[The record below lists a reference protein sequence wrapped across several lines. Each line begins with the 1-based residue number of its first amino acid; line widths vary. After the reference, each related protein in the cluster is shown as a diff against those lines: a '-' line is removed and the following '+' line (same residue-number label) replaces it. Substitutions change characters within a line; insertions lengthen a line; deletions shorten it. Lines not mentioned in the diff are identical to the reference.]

1 MFSGALCALS
11 VDPMVWRKGFPM
23 KHRTPRASQPSKP
36 ATTLATG
43 VFALVFLSLGAV
55 AQEPPSPSRLRLQL
69 MPLYDQVVASARLK
83 TLEPGR
89 SSKMNDVAAVDA
101 YLRELPLSPREF
113 LAIDMQRRR
122 YEIEIPSVVE
132 AWHVRWIQLH
142 EQTAR
147 ELYGDLR
154 VNAALS
160 GMPVDTGAAEVSRVS
175 SGTDRNL
182 AATFAIRPENYQGEV
197 QVVVNPADQN
207 QIVAAANTFDRMGG
221 ECGGAGIQA
230 IFYSKDGGVTWGY
243 TCAPSP
249 SAYPTLP
256 ACTGVVFGSDPALS
270 WGDGTSVYLNHLMLC
285 FNGGVPSYATVVA
298 RSTDSGVTWS
308 GHGVIKNSWATGDL
322 EDKNFYAIDNSG
334 VSAFRGRH
342 YSCWDRNNDEKV
354 AYSTDS
360 GATWTEVDLP
370 APPGGG
376 FDLGCDM
383 AVQKDG
389 TLHLVWD
396 TLECGDIFCTNER
409 MFYTQSKNGGV
420 TWSAPVQ
427 VADFNV
433 TSFGPENSSCP
444 KAQDFRCIGPFGAID
459 IDRSGGPCDGNLYVT
474 YADYGASETVEDTDT
489 WVTRSTDGGKT
500 WEPAVRANDGGT
512 VGAVQFNPFLVVDQ
526 YDGAVVAAWLDG
538 RRSVGNKKVDMFLGF
553 SNDCGAT
560 WVNRRLSNASPEWN
574 NSGIGMSNQSTEDNA
589 NFNSNQFGDYI
600 GLDVSGSRAYV
611 AWSDTRHFFP
621 GFSNESEEENIAF
634 DTFALPKT
642 ERVVT
647 FPSQA
652 GQDGYVLES
661 SETSSLGGSN
671 NGAASGP
678 GAIRVGD
685 SASDQEYRGILS
697 FGTIPIPDAV
707 TVSGVKLRIK
717 RGTLLNTSPFS
728 THGSL
733 VADVRTE
740 GWNGDPALENAD
752 WQAGASASAVCTLS
766 VAAAAG
772 DWSECTWNAAGI
784 AAIGK
789 LGTTQVRLRFTLGD
803 NDDRGDDYVGFF
815 SGDASNAADRP
826 QLVISYR

>member
-1 MFSGALCALS
+1 MKRSSPWFAGTALAL
-11 VDPMVWRKGFPM
+11 
-23 KHRTPRASQPSKP
+23 A
-36 ATTLATG
+36 TLATLATTHSA
-43 VFALVFLSLGAV
+43 FASPTV
-55 AQEPPSPSRLRLQL
+55 AASANELPSPSQIRLQL
-69 MPLYDQVVASARLK
+69 MPLYDQVVASVRLK
-83 TLEPGR
+83 SLEPGR
-89 SSKMNDVAAVDA
+89 SGKMAEAAAVDT

-122 YEIEIPSVVE
+122 YEIEVPSIIE
-132 AWHVRWIQLH
+132 EWHDRWIQLH

-147 ELYGDLR
+147 ALYGDVIVDAKLAG
-154 VNAALS
+154 VPA
-160 GMPVDTGAAEVSRVS
+160 DTGAAEVSRVS

-182 AATFAIRPENYQGEV
+182 AATFALRPENYQGEV
-197 QVVVNPADQN
+197 QVAVNPADRN
-207 QIVAAANTFDRMGG
+207 QVVAAANTFDRMGG

-249 SAYPTLP
+249 SAYPALP
-256 ACTGVVFGSDPALS
+256 ECTGVVFGSDPALS
-270 WGDGTSVYLNHLMLC
+270 WGEGTSVYLNHLMLC
-285 FNGGVPSYATVVA
+285 FNGGVPSFATVVA

-308 GHGVIKNSWATGDL
+308 GHGVIKSSWNTGDL
-322 EDKNFYAIDNSG
+322 EDKNFYLIDHSPT
-334 VSAFRGRH
+334 SAYRGRH

-383 AVQKDG
+383 AVQQDG

-396 TLECGDIFCTNER
+396 TLDCGDIFCTNER
-409 MFYTQSKNGGV
+409 MFYTRSKNGGV

-459 IDRSGGPCDGNLYVT
+459 VDRSGGPCDGNLYVT
-474 YADYGASETVEDTDT
+474 YADYEASGTVEDTDT
-489 WVTRSTDGGKT
+489 WVTRSTDGGAT
-500 WEPAVRANDGGT
+500 WERAVRVNDGGT
-512 VGAVQFNPFLVVDQ
+512 VGTVQFNPFLVVDQ

-538 RRSVGNKKVDMFLGF
+538 RRSTGNKKVDLYLGF

-560 WVNRRLSNASPEWN
+560 WVNRRLSNASQEFN
-574 NSGIGMSNQSTEDNA
+574 NSAIGMSNQSTEDNA

-634 DTFALPKT
+634 DTFALPKPA
-642 ERVVT
+642 RAAT
-647 FPSQA
+647 FLSQA
-652 GQDGYVLES
+652 GEDGYVLES
-661 SETSSLGGSN
+661 SETSSTGGSSN
-671 NGAASGP
+671 NTASGA

-685 SASDQEYRGILS
+685 SASDQEYRSILS
-697 FGTIPIPDAV
+697 FDTTPIPDAV
-707 TVSGVKLRIK
+707 TVASVKLRIK
-717 RGTLLNTSPFS
+717 RGTLLHTNPS
-728 THGSL
+728 TTLGGL

-740 GWNGDPALENAD
+740 GWSGDPRLESAD
-752 WQAGASASAVCTLS
+752 WQAGATATAVCTLS
-766 VAAAAG
+766 TAAANG
-772 DWSECTWNAAGI
+772 DWAECSWNAAGI
-784 AAIGK
+784 AAISKVGK
-789 LGTTQVRLRFTLGD
+789 TQVRIRFTVGD
-803 NDDRGDDYVGFF
+803 NDDRGADYVGFF
-815 SGDASNAADRP
+815 SGDASNADDRP
-826 QLVISYR
+826 QLVISYN